1 MTDVLFS
8 PDRLSQDETARQ
20 SVIVVGLPRSGS
32 SLLSQVMS
40 ELPGWYVFDD
50 LYTSRA
56 AQHAGVFSK
65 PFDTPALDALL
76 HFLGWQIRARK
87 RHGLY
92 AIPAVEEDEIEPMNA
107 VLKTLFDNS
116 GADWL
121 DLQEEW
127 LIRLAARQDCP
138 NWGYKAPGAFRYL
151 DRILDRHPNMKV
163 VFLMR
168 APEAV
173 LASYKHMP
181 EDSQDGNPAQY
192 HPITHAAYWRLAAN
206 AYRKAVATYGDERI
220 MLVRFEDMIVDP
232 AQTITALAGFLDTP
246 APANPELP
254 PQKNTSF
261 PKGAR
266 RGLTGLERALVS
278 VIAGRVRTDLAFA
291 PADPR
296 PDIKGADL
304 VDFLRTSFRA
314 LWFRM
319 QQFASALLRR
329 LGGRRST

>member
-1 MTDVLFS
+1 MTDILFS
-8 PDRLSQDETARQ
+8 EEKLSEDGTDRQ

-56 AQHAGVFSK
+56 AKKAGVFAR
-65 PFDTPALDALL
+65 PFDSQSLDALL

-87 RHGLY
+87 RSGLY

-107 VLKTLFDNS
+107 ALKAVFDGS
-116 GADWL
+116 GADWM

-127 LIRLAARQDCP
+127 LIRLAARQDCS
-138 NWGYKAPGAFRYL
+138 NWGYKSPGAFRYL
-151 DRILDRHPNMKV
+151 DKILTRHPKMKV

-168 APEAV
+168 APEGV

-206 AYRKAVATYGDERI
+206 SYQKALTTYGADRV
-220 MLVRFEDMIVDP
+220 MLVRFEDMISDP
-232 AQTITALAGFLDTP
+232 AATITGLAGFLDTP
-246 APANPELP
+246 APENPTLP

-261 PKGAR
+261 PAGGR
-266 RGLTGLERALVS
+266 RGLTGLESKLVTA
-278 VIAGRVRTDLAFA
+278 IAGGARSKLAFA
-291 PADPR
+291 PVEPGPGFA
-296 PDIKGADL
+296 GSDL
-304 VDFLRTSFRA
+304 IDFVATSGRA
-314 LWFRM
+314 LGYRLN
-319 QQFASALLRR
+319 QFVTGPLRR
-329 LGGRRST
+329 IVGRGAR

>member
-1 MTDVLFS
+1 MTDLLFS
-8 PDRLSQDETARQ
+8 PDRLAQDATDRQ

-50 LYTSRA
+50 LYTGRA
-56 AQHAGVFSK
+56 AANAGVFSK
-65 PFDTPALDALL
+65 PFDTESLDEVL

-87 RHGLY
+87 RSGLY

-107 VLKTLFDNS
+107 VLKTLFDGS

-121 DLQEEW
+121 DVQEEW
-127 LIRLAARQDCP
+127 LIRLAARQSCP

-151 DRILDRHPNMKV
+151 DLVLERHPKMKA

-206 AYRKAVATYGDERI
+206 AYRKARAKYGAERVS
-220 MLVRFEDMIVDP
+220 LVRFEDMIADP
-232 AQTITALAGFLDTP
+232 AATITGLAGFLETP
-246 APANPELP
+246 TPPNPQLP
-254 PQKNTSF
+254 EQKNTSF
-261 PKGAR
+261 PGGGR
-266 RGLTGLERALVS
+266 RGLTGLEHGLVTA
-278 VIAGRVRTDLAFA
+278 IAGRARTELGFA
-291 PADPR
+291 TKTPGPGFA
-296 PDIKGADL
+296 ALDL
-304 VDFLRTSFRA
+304 VDILRTTVRA
-314 LWFRM
+314 SGYRLNRA
-319 QQFASALLRR
+319 FAALTRR
-329 LGGRRST
+329 FKA